1 MKTSLEW
8 LGDFVDLSG
17 LAPREI
23 ADKLTLAGLEVEDLS
38 ESPAGGG
45 NFVLEIGVTPN
56 RPDAL
61 SVLGLARELAALL
74 DRPLKKT
81 VPQVRE
87 EGPDV
92 RTLAKVA
99 IDDPDH
105 CFRFAARVV
114 TEVTIGPSPEWLAGR
129 LTAAGLR
136 LVNNIVDIT
145 NYVLLELGQPLH
157 AYDLEEVS
165 GRSLS
170 ARAYPAGTHFTTLDG
185 QERRLSAEVN
195 LMICDG
201 DKPVGLAGIMGGL
214 NSEIKPST
222 RHILLEGAAFNAATI
237 RRASRA
243 NSLSTDASYRF
254 ERGSDPEICGLAVDR
269 AAELMRALAGGRVAA
284 GRLDLYPRPF
294 SSPVVEFSPARA
306 NDYLGSSHPAEDML
320 RVLRAI
326 GLEVEEGSGGRFNLR
341 FPSWRP
347 DLSREVDVWE
357 EVARLLDLERIPAT
371 LPKPPAR
378 RQAPPPAWRLRAEAR
393 DHLAASGLA
402 ESITY
407 SFINPNFADR
417 LGLAED
423 SPWRLRGLPILNP
436 LSEEQGI
443 LRPLLAP
450 SLLAALR
457 VNQAHGRPLTAL
469 FELGRVFL
477 SNGPDRQPEERET
490 MAGLLSGVM
499 GPGSWIEPGRPV
511 DFWDIKGLVESL
523 GPALGGPF
531 GFKRINDPP
540 PWYDPA
546 EAAGVFLDNDAR
558 LGHLGRLDKKAAQAF
573 GLKEAAT
580 YLFELD
586 AELILTQGW
595 GRRPFAGWSKFPPA
609 DRDLALVL
617 DEDTPAADVSSAILE
632 DKSLPLTGLLL
643 FDLYQGGQL
652 PAGKKSL
659 AFRLT
664 FQSPDKTLTD
674 EEVDEFCGR
683 VTGLLAQRFG
693 AALRS

>member
-1 MKTSLEW
+1 MKATLEW
-8 LGDFVDLSG
+8 LAEWVDLSG

-23 ADKLTLAGLEVEDLS
+23 ADKLTLAGLEVEDL
-38 ESPAGGG
+38 ADRTGRGDW
-45 NFVLEIGVTPN
+45 VLEIGVTPN

-61 SVLGLARELAALL
+61 SIRGLARELAALL
-74 DRPLKKT
+74 DRPLKT
-81 VPQVRE
+81 PLSQVL
-87 EGPDV
+87 EGGSDV
-92 RTLAKVA
+92 RTLARVA
-99 IDDPDH
+99 IDDPEH
-105 CFRFAARVV
+105 CFRFAARVIEDV
-114 TEVTIGPSPEWLAGR
+114 SLGPSPAWLADR
-129 LTAAGLR
+129 LTAAGFR
-136 LVNNIVDIT
+136 LINNIVDIT
-145 NYVLLELGQPLH
+145 NYVMLELGQPLH
-157 AYDLEEVS
+157 AYDLEEVR
-165 GRSLS
+165 GRRLA
-170 ARAYPAGTHFTTLDG
+170 ARVYPKGTLFTTLDG
-185 QERRLSAEVN
+185 QERRLAADTN
-195 LMICDG
+195 LMICDEVG
-201 DKPVGLAGIMGGL
+201 PVGLAGIMGGL
-214 NSEIKPST
+214 NSEIKPAT

-254 ERGSDPEICGLAVDR
+254 ERGSDPEVCGLAVDR
-269 AAELMRALAGGRVAA
+269 AANLMRNLAGGRVAV

-294 SSPVVEFSPARA
+294 SAPAIEFSPARA
-306 NDYLGSSHPAEDML
+306 NACLGASHRPEDML

-326 GLEVEEGSGGRFNLR
+326 GLEIIEDSDEVFMARP
-341 FPSWRP
+341 PSWRP
-347 DLSREVDVWE
+347 DLSREVDIWE
-357 EVARLLDLERIPAT
+357 EVARLLDFDQVPAT

-378 RQAPPPAWRLRAEAR
+378 RYDPPPAWRLRAEAR

-402 ESITY
+402 ESLTY

-417 LGLAED
+417 LGLADD

-436 LSEEQGI
+436 LSEEQGL

-450 SLLAALR
+450 SLLSALK
-457 VNQAHGRPLTAL
+457 VNQAHGRPRTAL

-490 MAGLLSGVM
+490 IAGLLSGLA
-499 GPGSWIEPGRPV
+499 GPGTWLEPSRPV

-523 GPALGGPF
+523 GLALGGPAE
-531 GFKRINDPP
+531 FKRITDPP

-546 EAAGVFLDNDAR
+546 EAAGVFLADGTR

-586 AELILTQGW
+586 AELILERGW
-595 GRRPFAGWSKFPPA
+595 GRRPFTNWSKFPPA

-617 DEDTPAADVSSAILE
+617 DEARPAADIVSAIFE
-632 DKSLPLTGLLL
+632 DRSLPLVDLLL
-643 FDLYQGGQL
+643 FDLYQGSQL

-674 EEVDEFCGR
+674 DEVGEFCGR
-683 VTGLLAQRFG
+683 ITSLLARRFG
-693 AALRS
+693 AVLRS